1 MAKRRR
7 ILLLVDFA
15 YVSARPIASGIVH
28 SLSVRSDLDFVIV
41 GGHPSNADETCF
53 LESGVDGAVSCLGT
67 NHPMLRRF
75 LSAHPHCPV
84 VFASVVHDLATL
96 RGTRSAAIV
105 CDHAAIAESVA
116 SLLMRHGSTE
126 FAYVGAR
133 QRAGGITWDD
143 ERRRAF
149 SGTLAARGYSA
160 HIYEPPATNDADAEF
175 ASLAAWLRSLP
186 KPCGV
191 FASYDQ
197 RAMHVLNI
205 CRNEGIHV
213 PEQIQVVGVDN
224 EEWICEHVS
233 PTLTSVEPDFER
245 CGHMAADTL
254 FRMMDG
260 ERFEP
265 LQSFGVRS
273 IIERMSTADIHG
285 AVNRAVRAHR
295 LVSERTDELNG
306 VSDIAAQ
313 LGCSARLLQLN
324 YKSVYGRTLQDDLV
338 KARLD
343 RVRRLLVD
351 TDIPVCLLPERI
363 GFDSPNHLMRLF
375 KRRTGM
381 TMLQYRQQ
389 ARFDT

>member
-149 SGTLAARGYSA
+149 SGT
-160 HIYEPPATNDADAEF
+160 
-175 ASLAAWLRSLP
+175 
-186 KPCGV
+186 
-191 FASYDQ
+191 
-197 RAMHVLNI
+197 
-205 CRNEGIHV
+205 V
-213 PEQIQVVGVDN
+213 P
-224 EEWICEHVS
+224 
-233 PTLTSVEPDFER
+233 
-245 CGHMAADTL
+245 
-254 FRMMDG
+254 
-260 ERFEP
+260 
-265 LQSFGVRS
+265 
-273 IIERMSTADIHG
+273 
-285 AVNRAVRAHR
+285 
-295 LVSERTDELNG
+295 
-306 VSDIAAQ
+306 
-313 LGCSARLLQLN
+313 
-324 YKSVYGRTLQDDLV
+324 
-338 KARLD
+338 
-343 RVRRLLVD
+343 
-351 TDIPVCLLPERI
+351 
-363 GFDSPNHLMRLF
+363 
-375 KRRTGM
+375 
-381 TMLQYRQQ
+381 
-389 ARFDT
+389 